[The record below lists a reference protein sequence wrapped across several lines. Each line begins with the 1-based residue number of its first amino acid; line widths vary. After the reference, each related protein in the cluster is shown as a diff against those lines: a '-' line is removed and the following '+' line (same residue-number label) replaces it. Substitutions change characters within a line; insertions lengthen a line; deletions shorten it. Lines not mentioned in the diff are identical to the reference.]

1 MRFLAK
7 IFGRGGRGST
17 APAPLLPAT
26 ETELRRQEAMAR
38 WQEEKRRLGGISPRH
53 VTRRDVAMA
62 LRQAGWSREIR
73 EGEALHLRAFEGSEW
88 QVRISLRGNS
98 ETTVFPPTQVL
109 ELHGSLISEDAEGA
123 ELHLPIVRVQG
134 FYLTEQDISAA
145 ISQMEAAFQE
155 MQGTDPAP

>member
-1 MRFLAK
+1 MRFLAR

-38 WQEEKRRLGGISPRH
+38 WQEEKRRLGGVSPRH
-53 VTRRDVAMA
+53 ITRRDVAMA
-62 LRQAGWSREIR
+62 LRQAGWNREIR
-73 EGEALHLRAFEGSEW
+73 EGEALHLRAFEGGEW
-88 QVRISLRGNS
+88 QVRVSLRGNS

-109 ELHGSLISEDAEGA
+109 ELHGSLISEGAEGT
-123 ELHLPIVRVQG
+123 EIHLPIVRAQG

-145 ISQMEAAFQE
+145 ISELEAAFQE
-155 MQGTDPAP
+155 MQAP